1 MSPSTDTLSHRR
13 HRRGAAVVAAA
24 VLLAGTTGVS
34 TASATPPSDTPVL
47 EMTAPVVDLHI
58 GTASVDGSVAVE
70 GQDSGT
76 RVRLDSSVLF
86 GKDSSKLRTQAR
98 ATIKT
103 LAKQL
108 RQDGPGKVT
117 VTGYTDDLGSAAHGL
132 RLSRQR
138 AATVADQLDRNLGP
152 AWPTIKI
159 VGKGEADPA
168 VPNTSEKNRQLN
180 RRVVITV
187 HQ

>member
-1 MSPSTDTLSHRR
+1 MSLSSDTPSRRR
-13 HRRGAAVVAAA
+13 HRHAAVVAAA
-24 VLLAGTTGVS
+24 ILLTGSVGVS
-34 TASATPPSDTPVL
+34 TAYANPTPDAPVL
-47 EMTAPVVDLHI
+47 EMTAPVVDLHT
-58 GTASVDGSVAVE
+58 GTSTMDGSVAVE
-70 GQDSGT
+70 GRDSGT

-86 GKDSSKLRTQAR
+86 GKDSARLRPRAR
-98 ATIKT
+98 ATIKS

-108 RQDGPGKVT
+108 QLDGPGKVT

-138 AATVADQLDRNLGP
+138 AAAVAELLGSGLGP
-152 AWPTIKI
+152 TWPTIKV
-159 VGKGEADPA
+159 VGRGEADPA

-187 HQ
+187 RR